1 MRQRTDE
8 LISVSLRKGALPML
22 ELYENIRARRI
33 ALSMTQQELAKK
45 LGYKSTSTI
54 AKIESGENDIPQAK
68 IADFAKALDTTLAEL
83 MGLQIITIG
92 SEGPNDTATVTIAKD
107 KPQLEEA
114 IKRLDGL
121 SEKKLIRVLRV
132 VNSVIDSYE
141 SGKDLH
147 LIIDIESHPVG

>member
-1 MRQRTDE
+1 
-8 LISVSLRKGALPML
+8 ML
-22 ELYENIRARRI
+22 ELHENIRARRV
-33 ALSMTQQELAKK
+33 ALNMTQQELAKK

-68 IADFAKALDTTLAEL
+68 IAAFAAALDTTPADL

-92 SEGPNDTATVTIAKD
+92 PDEPDDTVTVTIAKD
-107 KPQLEEA
+107 KPELEEA

-121 SEKKLIRVLRV
+121 SGKRLKNVLAI
-132 VNSVIDSYE
+132 VNAIIDGYE

-147 LIIDIESHPVG
+147 MIINIESRPVE

>member
-1 MRQRTDE
+1 
-8 LISVSLRKGALPML
+8 ML
-22 ELYENIRARRI
+22 ELHENIRARRV
-33 ALSMTQQELAKK
+33 ALNMTQQELAKK

-68 IADFAKALDTTLAEL
+68 IAAFAAALDTTPAEL

-92 SEGPNDTATVTIAKD
+92 PDEPDDTVTVTIAKD
-107 KPQLEEA
+107 KPELEEA

-121 SEKKLIRVLRV
+121 SGKRLKNVLAI
-132 VNSVIDSYE
+132 VNAIIDSYE

-147 LIIDIESHPVG
+147 MIINIESRPVE

>member
-1 MRQRTDE
+1 
-8 LISVSLRKGALPML
+8 ML
-22 ELYENIRARRI
+22 ELHENIRARRV
-33 ALSMTQQELAKK
+33 ALNMTQQELAKK

-68 IADFAKALDTTLAEL
+68 IAAFAAALDTTPAEL

-92 SEGPNDTATVTIAKD
+92 PDEPDDTVTVTIAKD
-107 KPQLEEA
+107 KPELEEA

-121 SEKKLIRVLRV
+121 SEKRLKNVLAI
-132 VNSVIDSYE
+132 VNAIIDSYE

-147 LIIDIESHPVG
+147 MIINIESRPVE

>member
-1 MRQRTDE
+1 
-8 LISVSLRKGALPML
+8 ML

-33 ALSMTQQELAKK
+33 ALHMTQQELAKK

-68 IADFAKALDTTLAEL
+68 IAAFAAALDTTPAEL
-83 MGLQIITIG
+83 MGLKVISIGPDEPTIG
-92 SEGPNDTATVTIAKD
+92 KD
-107 KPQLEEA
+107 KPQLEEL

-121 SEKKLIRVLRV
+121 SEKRLKNILGI
-132 VNSVIDSYE
+132 VNSMIDSYE

-147 LIIDIESHPVG
+147 LMINIESHSVE